1 MHRFAPVV
9 LSSIA
14 VICLCAGTVAIAP
27 RFVTYVEKEP
37 FTITVSNGFPD
48 RYLAHLAVKGSP
60 FDYVLDRSVEGR
72 ISADVLVPDDV
83 TLGLSSRRRAER
95 EFRQASMT
103 LQKAGHIQTIL
114 LDLNLDG
121 VWDYK
126 RTTEPS
132 QQFIF
137 VDNEWLPVINVRDLD
152 ADTPRAKANYRSFA
166 FSWDLGKWI
175 SDN

>member
-1 MHRFAPVV
+1 MHRFAPVI
-9 LSSIA
+9 LSGIA
-14 VICLCAGTVAIAP
+14 VIGLCAVTAAIAP
-27 RFVTYVEKEP
+27 GFLTYVDKDP
-37 FTITVSNGFPD
+37 FTITVSKGFPD

-60 FDYVLDRSVEGR
+60 FDYILDRSLEGR
-72 ISADVLVPDDV
+72 ISADVLVPNDV
-83 TLGLSSRRRAER
+83 TLGLSSRLRAGR

-103 LQKAGHIQTIL
+103 LQKAGQIQTIL

-126 RTTEPS
+126 RTSEPS

-152 ADTPRAKANYRSFA
+152 ADTPRAKADYRSFV